1 MKLLRFKTVD
11 RTKQGAALLL
21 SFMVLIV
28 VVTIV
33 TQISIGTMTDARVAR
48 NDLTLARMDLAIESA
63 MMQARIQL
71 RDDGAADAE
80 AEGGEEGG
88 APGVPDVGDIGG
100 GDEEGGTQEVPAD
113 KKADFP
119 PERTE
124 LNEVSLRILI
134 QDEDGKLNILTMLDA
149 DEDRAE
155 AAYQRVVRVF
165 DLFREGTDF
174 DVSLSDAQEIV
185 EVMRRHMLER
195 DTQLLPRPVLLS
207 DSTEDDRRGLPLELR
222 EFLIHEEIPEL
233 LFMDFRDENDVIVHS
248 IESFLTVWSSPRLYS
263 GNSDTSNTGTPAPP
277 ANDEGAPES
286 DAPTTGS
293 GSGSDSSTGGYA
305 VNINTASP
313 VVLKSLFDD
322 REVNPAFWD
331 EVIEYRNL
339 EDEEAMLDEDG
350 ERREPIYDEFGEEE
364 LELQFFGST
373 EDLIEVRSWGDFDG
387 EMQSRIKELLTTK
400 SSTFSIIITAR
411 RPTAANEADTT
422 GMDPRDAARAEE
434 DSPALKRVVR
444 SVVWRHQVEDEFV
457 VTPIV
462 PWDSLP
468 SSPFEVLDYPEEDR

>member
-1 MKLLRFKTVD
+1 MRLLRSKSAD
-11 RTKQGAALLL
+11 PSKQGAALLL

-80 AEGGEEGG
+80 AEGGGEEGG
-88 APGVPDVGDIGG
+88 GSAIPDVGDLGG
-100 GDEEGGTQEVPAD
+100 GDEEGGSEEVPAD

-124 LNEVSLRILI
+124 FNQISLRILI
-134 QDEDGKLNILTMLDA
+134 QDEDSKVNVLNMLA
-149 DEDRAE
+149 EDEDRAE
-155 AAYQRVVRVF
+155 DAFQRVVRVL
-165 DLFREGTDF
+165 DLFREGTEF
-174 DVSLSDAQEIV
+174 DVTLADAQEIA

-195 DTQLLPRPVLLS
+195 DTQLLPRPELLS
-207 DSTEDDRRGLPLELR
+207 DSSEDDRRGLPLGLR
-222 EFLIHEEIPEL
+222 EFMIHEEIPEV

-248 IESFLTVWSSPRLYS
+248 IESFLTAWSSPRLYS
-263 GNSDTSNTGTPAPP
+263 GNDSSSTSNAPAS
-277 ANDEGAPES
+277 DEGAPGN
-286 DAPTTGS
+286 DAPTTGGNTS
-293 GSGSDSSTGGYA
+293 GDPATGGYA
-305 VNINTASP
+305 VNINTAPP

-322 REVNPAFWD
+322 RVVAPAFWD

-339 EDEEAMLDEDG
+339 EDEEAMQDEDG
-350 ERREPIYDEFGEEE
+350 ERREPIYDEFGDEE

-373 EDLIEVRSWGDFDG
+373 EDLVEMRSWGDFDG
-387 EMQSRIKELLTTK
+387 ELQARIKEHLTTK

-411 RPTAANEADTT
+411 RPTAANEDSTT

-434 DSPALKRVVR
+434 DSPSLKRVIR
-444 SVVWRHQVEDEFV
+444 SVVWRHTVEDEV
-457 VTPIV
+457 VITPIV
-462 PWDSLP
+462 PWEVLP
-468 SSPFEVLDYPEEDR
+468 SSPYEVLDYPEEDR

>member
-1 MKLLRFKTVD
+1 MKLLRSKSAD
-11 RTKQGAALLL
+11 PAKQGSVLLL

-80 AEGGEEGG
+80 ADGGGDSGAPAVPDIGDLGSSGEEG
-88 APGVPDVGDIGG
+88 DS
-100 GDEEGGTQEVPAD
+100 QEVPAD

-124 LNEVSLRILI
+124 LNQISLRILI
-134 QDEDGKLNILTMLDA
+134 QDEDSKINVLNMLA
-149 DEDRAE
+149 VDEERAE
-155 AAYQRVVRVF
+155 EAFQRVVRVL
-165 DLFREGTDF
+165 DLFREGTEF
-174 DVSLSDAQEIV
+174 DVSLADAQEMA

-195 DTQLLPRPVLLS
+195 DTQLLPRPHLLS
-207 DSTEDDRRGLPLELR
+207 DSSEDERRGFPLGMR
-222 EFLIHEEIPEL
+222 EFLSHEEIPEV

-263 GNSDTSNTGTPAPP
+263 GSGGSDGSTAPTS
-277 ANDEGAPES
+277 DEGAPES
-286 DAPTTGS
+286 DAPTTG
-293 GSGSDSSTGGYA
+293 GSSSSDETTGGYA
-305 VNINTASP
+305 VNVNTAPP

-322 REVNPAFWD
+322 RVVNPAFWD
-331 EVIEYRNL
+331 EVIEHRNL
-339 EDEEAMLDEDG
+339 EDEEAMKDEDG

-364 LELQFFGST
+364 LELQFFGTT
-373 EDLIEVRSWGDFDG
+373 EDLVEMRSWGDFDG
-387 EMQSRIKELLTTK
+387 ELQARIKELLTTK

-411 RPTAANEADTT
+411 RPTSANEDAET
-422 GMDPRDAARAEE
+422 GMDPRDAARQEE

-444 SVVWRHQVEDEFV
+444 SVVWRHQVEDEVV

-462 PWDSLP
+462 PWEILP
-468 SSPFEVLDYPEEDR
+468 SSPYEVLDYPEEDR